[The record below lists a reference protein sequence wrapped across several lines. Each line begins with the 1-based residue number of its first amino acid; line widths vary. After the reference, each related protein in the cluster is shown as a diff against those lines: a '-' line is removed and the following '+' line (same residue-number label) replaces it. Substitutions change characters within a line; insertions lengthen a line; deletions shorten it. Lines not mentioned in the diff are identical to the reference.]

1 MTPLQGNILRMFLS
15 AAIIV
20 LCILSLTR
28 VMPPIVGIPIAMA
41 LVGVLSIFSG
51 WCSHKEKKGGAM
63 MLVILGIVLI
73 IFAAIAPFL
82 K

>member
-1 MTPLQGNILRMFLS
+1 MTPLQGNIVRMLLS

-28 VMPPIVGIPIAMA
+28 VIPPMTGVPIAMA
-41 LVGVLSIFSG
+41 LVLSIFSG
-51 WCSHKEKKGGAM
+51 WCSHREKKGGVM
-63 MLVILGIVLI
+63 MLVVLGIILI
-73 IFAAIAPFL
+73 IFAVAAPFL

>member
-1 MTPLQGNILRMFLS
+1 MTPLQGNIVRMLLS

-28 VMPPIVGIPIAMA
+28 VIPPMTGVPVAMA

-51 WCSHKEKKGGAM
+51 WCSHREKKGGVM
-63 MLVILGIVLI
+63 MLVVLGIILI
-73 IFAAIAPFL
+73 IFAVAAPFL